1 MIEIK
6 NLSGEI
12 IFTSDAESLIGAN
25 LSGANLSG
33 ANLSGANLTG
43 ADLTG
48 ADLSRADLSRAD
60 LSRADLTGAD
70 LTGADLYEANLS
82 GARGII
88 ALFGMKWDV
97 LISYKLMKIGCQTHT
112 HDEWKSFSDEYISN
126 MNDDALE
133 FWSEN
138 KDVLFAMCEKLT
150 NSN

>member
-6 NLSGEI
+6 NLDGEV
-12 IFTSDAESLIGAN
+12 IFTSDAESLRKAN
-25 LSGANLSG
+25 LY
-33 ANLSGANLTG
+33 G

-48 ADLSRADLSRAD
+48 ANLYG
-60 LSRADLTGAD
+60 ADLTGAD

-97 LISYKLMKIGCQTHT
+97 LISYKIMKIGCQTHT

>member
-12 IFTSDAESLIGAN
+12 IFTSDAESLIGADLSGANLYEAN

-33 ANLSGANLTG
+33 ANLSGANLF
-43 ADLTG
+43 
-48 ADLSRADLSRAD
+48 R
-60 LSRADLTGAD
+60 
-70 LTGADLYEANLS
+70 ANLS
-82 GARGII
+82 GARLYNVRGII
-88 ALFGMKWDV
+88 ALFGMRWDV
-97 LISYKLMKIGCQTHT
+97 LISYNFMKIGCQTHT

-133 FWSEN
+133 FWFEN
-138 KDVLFAMCEKLT
+138 KDVLFAICEKLT